1 MGLVNI
7 SLTSFHNLLIKLMY
21 WIREAVP
28 NLTED
33 EEYRGPVQE
42 PPTKKRRT
50 LGEGTQRNRHTE
62 EQTDTQRN
70 KQTHRGTERNRH
82 TEEQRGTETFLCLC
96 IVVYIAICCQYVII
110 L

>member
-1 MGLVNI
+1 
-7 SLTSFHNLLIKLMY
+7 MY

-42 PPTKKRRT
+42 PPTKDQSTGRR
-50 LGEGTQRNRHTE
+50 HAE
-62 EQTDTQRN
+62 E
-70 KQTHRGTERNRH
+70 QTHRGP
-82 TEEQRGTETFLCLC
+82 ETFLCLLRC
-96 IVVYIAICCQYVII
+96 III